1 MMCRRRGVAY
11 MASRLLRT
19 RLGPFTNLLVLTGLT
34 LGFDIPDPRPAG
46 TPEQGRRADSL
57 WCGKCYWKLKVKV
70 MSSGPI
76 PSCPNHGAIDEDDIL
91 TSPPS
96 LWCRKCGSML
106 EVEARRPSCPN
117 HGALHEEDILTSA
130 PPLRS

>member
-1 MMCRRRGVAY
+1 MAY
-11 MASRLLRT
+11 MASRWLGT
-19 RLGPFTNLLVLTGLT
+19 RLGPLTNLLILTGLT
-34 LGFDIPDPRPAG
+34 LGFDIPDFRPQG
-46 TPEQGRRADSL
+46 IPEQGRRADSL
-57 WCGKCYWKLKVKV
+57 WCRKCYWKLKVEV

-76 PSCPNHGAIDEDDIL
+76 PTCPNHGAIDEEDIL

-96 LWCRKCGSML
+96 LWCRKCGSTL

-117 HGALHEEDILTSA
+117 HGALDEGDILTSA